1 MPRLLKI
8 VIGSTALIA
17 IAAAQ
22 GQIVPS
28 TRTCTR
34 NSGSDRCDQCE
45 PHLVVAPE
53 APTVKVGE
61 SVALSITVPGMST
74 AADCALS
81 GAGSVQW
88 TPLAGQALPKIY
100 IQEGAP
106 CGAGGTRLDPAAS
119 GPFELTSPTYKKA
132 GDYYVPIH
140 VESQFK
146 YKTAMYTCEV
156 DRTIKVTV
164 LP

>member
-8 VIGSTALIA
+8 VVGSTALIA
-17 IAAAQ
+17 VTVAQ
-22 GQIVPS
+22 GQIVSS
-28 TRTCTR
+28 TRTCTK
-34 NSGSDRCDQCE
+34 NSGGDRCDKCD

-53 APTVKVGE
+53 APNVRVGE
-61 SVALSITVPGMST
+61 SVALSISVPGMST
-74 AADCALS
+74 AADCPLG

-88 TPLAGQALPKIY
+88 TALAGQALPKVY
-100 IQEGAP
+100 MQEGEP
-106 CGAGGTRLDPAAS
+106 CGAGGTRLDPAPS
-119 GPFELTSPTYKKA
+119 GPFSLTSPVYKKA

-140 VESQFK
+140 VESTFK
-146 YKTAMYTCEV
+146 YKAATYTCEV

>member
-1 MPRLLKI
+1 MPSLLKI
-8 VIGSTALIA
+8 AIGSTALIA
-17 IAAAQ
+17 LSVAQ

-28 TRTCTR
+28 TRTCTK
-34 NSGSDRCDQCE
+34 NSGGDRCDQCN

-53 APTVKVGE
+53 APTVKVGQ
-61 SVALSITVPGMST
+61 SVALSITVPGMSK

-81 GAGSVQW
+81 GDGSVQW
-88 TPLAGQALPKIY
+88 TPLAGQALPKVY
-100 IQEGAP
+100 IQEGEP
-106 CGAGGTRLDPAAS
+106 CGAGGTRLDPGPS
-119 GPFELTSPTYKKA
+119 GPFALASPTYKKA

-140 VESQFK
+140 VESTFK
-146 YKTAMYTCEV
+146 YKAATYTCEA